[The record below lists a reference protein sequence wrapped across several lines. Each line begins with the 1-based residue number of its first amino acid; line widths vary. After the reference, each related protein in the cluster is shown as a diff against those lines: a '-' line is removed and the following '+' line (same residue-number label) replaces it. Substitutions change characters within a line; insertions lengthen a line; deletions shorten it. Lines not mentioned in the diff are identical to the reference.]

1 MNIEPRSLV
10 FILFITKSY
19 TYIMKLLLLTAI
31 LFFSQFAISQTGSI
45 KGQIKDNKTG
55 ETLIGANVII
65 KGTNKGA
72 IADFD
77 GNFIINNLAEGEYTL
92 ICSFIS
98 YQQIIIS
105 NVKVKANTATELNFA
120 MQSEAVSIVGAT
132 VTARAVRNSE
142 NALVAMQLKSA
153 TSVNGIS
160 EKEISMNG
168 DGDAASSLSR
178 VSGVTIQD
186 GKYIYVRGLG
196 DRYSR
201 TDLNGA
207 MVPSLDPEK
216 NNIQLD
222 LFPSSIINNM
232 MVYKTFSPELPANFA
247 GGYVNIETKKFP
259 EEFMVEIG
267 TTVGINSQ
275 ATFNKN
281 FMTYAGGKT
290 DFLGFD
296 DGTRAIPEAAQGNIP
311 FRYQDDEKL
320 DNITRSF
327 NKTMSPTTKAAPF
340 NHGFNF
346 TIGNNHKLFGKEVG
360 YLFSYTYKHDYRYYE
375 GGENGQYTLSAAN
388 SKFLQRDLQYTDS
401 RGVDYV
407 LWGLMGSASLKLN
420 DNSSISLNIIRNQS
434 GNSTSRYQEGWN
446 NYHEVNVQTRSLQ
459 YAQRSF
465 TTAQLL
471 GEHTIKKLHKLKVKW
486 HTAYSLS
493 IQEQPDL
500 RFFTNIYDITSSED
514 TIYKIDPAKQGV
526 PARYWRNM
534 QEYNFDTKID
544 FELPYEFLSNNSS
557 LKFGG
562 KLMTKN
568 RDFSERRFDVNDN
581 NDSYKGDVTEY
592 LRDENIGMTIPEFPS
607 KYGVFI
613 SDATQLSNTYFAY
626 QNLIAAYLMTD
637 QQINNKLRAVYGVR
651 METTDI
657 YLESAKKDN
666 PKGQLQN
673 VDFLPAINLTFKPNK
688 KINLRAAYT
697 RTLARPS
704 FRELAPYASFEFS
717 GDYTLIG
724 NENLERTLIDN
735 IDFRFEWA
743 MKPGELL
750 SFDVFYKGFINPIER
765 TFVTTA
771 VGDELTFKNSDRAD
785 VYGIEFE
792 IRKNLNFISGLKNF
806 KVGLNVALVNS
817 IVNIATDEL
826 DVIRTTDP
834 TAAATRTMYG
844 QAPYIINT
852 YLNYSL
858 KKIGLDARIVYNTT
872 GEKLAVVVKGGTP
885 NIYQAPR
892 HSLNFT
898 LKKSF
903 GTKFS
908 IILKASNL
916 LNSTYVKN
924 YTFNNKEYIYSS
936 YNTGQAFAISFKYK
950 L

>member
-1 MNIEPRSLV
+1 LV
-10 FILFITKSY
+10 FVLFITISY
-19 TYIMKLLLLTAI
+19 TYIMRLLLLTAI

-45 KGQIKDNKTG
+45 KGQIKDHKTG

-77 GNFIINNLAEGEYTL
+77 GNFIIHNLAEGEYTI

-98 YQQIIIS
+98 YQQIIIA
-105 NVKVKANTATELNFA
+105 NVIVKANTATELNFA
-120 MQSEAVSIVGAT
+120 MQSKAVSIAGAT
-132 VTARAVRNSE
+132 VRARAIRNSE
-142 NALVAMQLKSA
+142 NALVAMQLRSA

-160 EKEISMNG
+160 QKEISMNG
-168 DGDAASSLSR
+168 DGNAAASLSR

-267 TTVGINSQ
+267 TSMGYNSQ
-275 ATFNKN
+275 STLNQGFISYK
-281 FMTYAGGKT
+281 GGKT
-290 DFLGFD
+290 DFLGYD
-296 DGTRAIPEAAQGNIP
+296 DGTRAIPEAAQGDIP
-311 FRYQDDEKL
+311 FRYQNDKEL

-327 NKTMSPTTKAAPF
+327 NKTMAPTTKAAPF
-340 NHGFNF
+340 NHGMNF
-346 TIGNNHKLFGKEVG
+346 TIGNKNKIFGKDLG

-375 GGENGQYTLSAAN
+375 DGENGQYSLTS
-388 SKFLQRDLQYTDS
+388 SKSNHLQRDLQYTDS
-401 RGVDYV
+401 RGIDYV
-407 LWGLMGSASLKLN
+407 LWGLMGSASIKLN
-420 DNSSISLNIIRNQS
+420 DNSNISLNIIRNQG
-434 GNSTSRYQEGWN
+434 GNSSSRYQQGWN

-471 GEHTIKKLHKLKVKW
+471 GEHTINKLKIKW

-493 IQEQPDL
+493 TQEQPDL
-500 RFFTNIYDITSSED
+500 RFFTNIYDITVSED

-534 QEYNFDTKID
+534 RENNIDTKID
-544 FELPYEFLSNNSS
+544 FELPYVILERKST
-557 LKFGG
+557 LKFGA

-568 RDFSERRFDVNDN
+568 RDFSERRFDINDN
-581 NDSYKGDVTEY
+581 NDSYKGSVSDY
-592 LRDENIGMTIPEFPS
+592 LDDHNIGMSIAEYPS

-613 SDATQLSNTYFAY
+613 SDATQLSNTYYAY
-626 QNLIAAYLMTD
+626 QNLIAVYIMTD
-637 QQINNKLRAVYGVR
+637 QQLNNKLRAVYGIR

-657 YLESAKKDN
+657 YLQSAKKDN
-666 PKGQLQN
+666 PKGKLQSL
-673 VDFLPAINLTFKPNK
+673 DLLPAINITYKPNK
-688 KINLRAAYT
+688 SINLRAAYT

-735 IDFRFEWA
+735 LDFRLEWA

-750 SFDVFYKGFINPIER
+750 SFDAFYKGFINPIER

-771 VGDELTFKNSDRAD
+771 VGDELTFKNSQRAD

-792 IRKNLNFISGLKNF
+792 FRKKLDFIPLMKNF
-806 KVGLNVALVNS
+806 KIGLNIALINS

-826 DVIRTTDP
+826 DIIRTTDP
-834 TAAATRTMYG
+834 TAASTRTMFG
-844 QAPYIINT
+844 QAPYIVNT
-852 YLNYSL
+852 YLNYSI
-858 KKIGLDARIVYNTT
+858 KKIGLDARIVYNTS
-872 GEKLAVVVKGGTP
+872 GKKLAIVVKGGTP
-885 NIYQAPR
+885 NVYQSPR
-892 HSLNFT
+892 HSLNLT
-898 LKKSF
+898 LRKSF
-903 GTKFS
+903 G
-908 IILKASNL
+908 SNL
-916 LNSTYVKN
+916 VIGFKAENLINSN
-924 YTFNNKEYIYSS
+924 YTKTYSFAAKQYIYSNYS
-936 YNTGQAFAISFKYK
+936 IGRTFSLSFSYK